1 MRGSPSSTPIHI
13 AVRTL
18 GVGDRHD
25 VGDGIVDHLQ
35 LANDEGRC
43 QTLLTILVRVR
54 DDLVAG
60 GSGGGRGGWADDG
73 VSASRLVT
81 NSTARSPSFE
91 RVMKDLSIHSNG
103 RSIPARMAGLLTEGS
118 PNLSNLYVRLRRSAV
133 PDIPIAPLDRTH
145 RQNADLC
152 VSRWKR

>member
-43 QTLLTILVRVR
+43 QTISSPAARAAGA
-54 DDLVAG
+54 VAG
-60 GSGGGRGGWADDG
+60 QTTG
-73 VSASRLVT
+73 
-81 NSTARSPSFE
+81 
-91 RVMKDLSIHSNG
+91 
-103 RSIPARMAGLLTEGS
+103 
-118 PNLSNLYVRLRRSAV
+118 
-133 PDIPIAPLDRTH
+133 
-145 RQNADLC
+145 
-152 VSRWKR
+152 